1 MPSSMSDF
9 INTFINMA
17 QLQNQQEQTENAR
30 KSQAVQGVNT
40 FMTLARQTADPAMLT
55 GLVDRFSTLGVA
67 PKEELLSI
75 LHNVT
80 PTQEALKAYSTK
92 QGMLDAAG
100 HPTDSN
106 TDASRNT
113 NREAMNTELTGHDQS
128 QLAASDFLTKMFAKV
143 PTTGPQ
149 ADMMAAGLGSQAT
162 AHTTPGQLVL
172 DHAMSLLSPGT
183 LAQGSR
189 IGLGTELSAP
199 QAASNQRA
207 KDANELGWANARIQD
222 RQVTQYGALQEAG
235 FATDLAKTGMTSG
248 ARDQSH
254 IPNLL
259 ATKEQLVSKLTDSKS
274 PPPPALVTSYIGALN
289 AINQQLTA
297 SGIANEGQIEYSPEM
312 MTNPSWVQSIK
323 QRFAGQNNITFTPQP
338 PRGRGGKP

>member
-17 QLQNQQEQTENAR
+17 QLQNQQEQVDIQK

-40 FMTLARQTADPAMLT
+40 FMTLARQTADPALLT
-55 GLVDRFSTLGVA
+55 GLVDRFSSLGVA

-75 LHNVT
+75 LQNVT
-80 PTQEALKAYSTK
+80 PTQEALKAYSTR

-100 HPTDSN
+100 HPVDSN
-106 TDASRNT
+106 TDASRNL
-113 NREAMNTELTGHDQS
+113 NKEAANTELTGMSSGQM
-128 QLAASDFLTKMFAKV
+128 AASTFLDKMFAKI
-143 PTTGPQ
+143 PTTGAT
-149 ADMMAAGLGSQAT
+149 ADQMAMGLGSKTT
-162 AHTTPGQLVL
+162 AGVTPGQLVL
-172 DHAMSLLSPGT
+172 DHALSMLPQGT

-189 IGLGTELSAP
+189 IGLGTEMSAP

-207 KDANELGWANARIQD
+207 IENNELGWANARIQD

-235 FATDLAKTGMTSG
+235 FQVDLTKAGLAAG
-248 ARDQSH
+248 ARDQTH

-289 AINQQLTA
+289 AINQQLTQ

-312 MTNPSWVQSIK
+312 MTNPTWLQALK
-323 QRFAGQNNITFTPQP
+323 QRISGTGNITFTPQP
-338 PRGRGGKP
+338 PRLRK